1 MGVCFVGDVGMKDFL
16 KEYLNTTEDK
26 EKYLK
31 PGPIIDRETK
41 EIVGFHDGAIFYT
54 MGQRHGLNVGGGL
67 PYYVVGKDMDKNE
80 VYVSK
85 NLNDDNLWTKSLEL
99 KDVILRENPSENMEV
114 EVRLRHRAKLEKA
127 VLKNVEGDFENGNA
141 TAVLEFEDEIKRTA
155 SGQSAVVY
163 KDEICLGGG
172 ILK

>member
-1 MGVCFVGDVGMKDFL
+1 MKDFL
-16 KEYLNTTEDK
+16 KEYLNSTEDK

-41 EIVGFHDGAIFYT
+41 ETVGIHDGAIFYT

-67 PYYVVGKDMDKNE
+67 PYYVVGKDMEKNE

-85 NLNDDNLWTKSLEL
+85 NLNDDNLWTKTLEL
-99 KDVILRENPSENMEV
+99 KSVILREKPTENMAV
-114 EVRLRHRAKLEKA
+114 DVRLRHRAKLEKA
-127 VLKNVEGDFENGNA
+127 ILKNVEGDIEKGTA
-141 TAVLEFEDEIKRTA
+141 TAMLEFKDEIKRTA
-155 SGQSAVVY
+155 SGQSAVIYSGDV
-163 KDEICLGGG
+163 CLGGG